1 MSWQK
6 ELRVKTNQ
14 PLKAKTTLKIGGP
27 AEFFSEPK
35 GLAELKLLINK
46 AKENNLPVSV
56 IGAGSNLLISGRGV
70 KGLLIK
76 LNSPYFKKISLKD
89 NYIEAGSG
97 AMLLKLIQ
105 FAKRRPLSGIEFL
118 AGIPGTLGGALAMN
132 AGCWGKNIGDLV
144 KEVKVMDYKGSVRKL
159 TKREIKFSYRKSG
172 LGNYIILSAVLKLKK
187 ESAKVINRNIKD
199 YILKRRNSQDLTFPN
214 AGCIFKNPASL
225 SRGAGEL
232 IELCGLKGRRI
243 GGASISIKH
252 ANFILNKG
260 NANAEDVLRLM
271 RLVRER
277 VKKKFK
283 VTLEPE
289 IKIWQ

>member
-14 PLKAKTTLKIGGP
+14 PLKDKTTLKIAGP

-35 GLAELKLLINK
+35 GLPELKLLINK
-46 AKENNLPVSV
+46 AKENNLPLSI
-56 IGAGSNLLISGRGV
+56 IGAGSNLLISDRGV

-76 LNSPYFKKISLKD
+76 LNSPHFKKISLKD

-97 AMLLKLIQ
+97 VMLFKLIQ
-105 FAKRRPLSGIEFL
+105 CVRKKSLSGIEFL
-118 AGIPGTLGGALAMN
+118 SGIPGTLGGALAMN

-144 KEVKVMDYKGSVRKL
+144 EEVKVMDYKGKVRRL
-159 TKREIKFSYRKSG
+159 NKRKIKFGYRESG
-172 LGNYIILSAVLKLKK
+172 LGEYIILSAVLKLKR
-187 ESAKVINRNIKD
+187 ENTQAINRNIKD
-199 YILKRRNSQDLTFPN
+199 YILRRRNSQDLTFPS
-214 AGCIFKNPASL
+214 AGCIFKNPVS
-225 SRGAGEL
+225 SSAGRL

-243 GGASISIKH
+243 GGASISTKH

-260 NANAEDVLRLM
+260 NAKSEDVLKLIRLA
-271 RLVRER
+271 RER
-277 VKKKFK
+277 VKKRFK

-289 IKIWQ
+289 IKIWE